1 MNRKQTL
8 QTLAILQGAYP
19 FLYKDMSNDDLDGV
33 VSLWEA
39 MFAEDD
45 PKLVAAGVKAFIA
58 TDTKGF
64 WPSIGQIKE
73 KMRQITDEEVPT
85 AMEAW
90 NNIWETLDKNNWNYL
105 KGFKALP
112 PVVRSILVSSDT
124 LRNWGGMDTSKLEA
138 FVAPQFQK
146 SYREKVMEKR
156 MFDSIPSDVR
166 KQFSPAGKA
175 EALSGKTEEE
185 EVASRGKKKYKS
197 VVDENGFTKYVEEID
212 G

>member
-90 NNIWETLDKNNWNYL
+90 TNIWETVDKHRGKYLDAFND
-105 KGFKALP
+105 LP
-112 PVVRSILVSSDT
+112 PIVRSILGSSSTIRAWGEMDVGTLESVVSS
-124 LRNWGGMDTSKLEA
+124 N
-138 FVAPQFQK
+138 FQK
-146 SYREKVMEKR
+146 SYREKVKAKQT
-156 MFDSIPSDVR
+156 FDALPSDVR
-166 KQFSPAGKA
+166 NQFAPEGKA
-175 EALSGKTEEE
+175 AALEGNTVAEVPRRKRFKTILNEDGNWEDV
-185 EVASRGKKKYKS
+185 EV
-197 VVDENGFTKYVEEID
+197 NGD
-212 G
+212 D